1 MESIFI
7 KSSTTDVWQSPKY
20 ALNVS
25 LIFSVRNFYQIE
37 PYNKSHIVALNFL
50 VLLNRQAWCTP
61 SVQTKGVLAII
72 IMKDIVTWDNA

>member
-7 KSSTTDVWQSPKY
+7 KSSTIDVWQSPKY

-50 VLLNRQAWCTP
+50 VLLNRQA
-61 SVQTKGVLAII
+61 
-72 IMKDIVTWDNA
+72 